1 MNYPHEIERIRV
13 AKARLK
19 REIKRTRK
27 RIARIEVEVTLA
39 VAVEVIKQMRS
50 AVAERLGTVAE
61 YVDGRRELR
70 ELESERATLDARLKQ
85 KFHEIM
91 LEAVQDRE

>member
-1 MNYPHEIERIRV
+1 MNYPHEIEGIRV
-13 AKARLK
+13 EKARLK

-39 VAVEVIKQMRS
+39 VAIEVIEQMRS
-50 AVAERLGTVAE
+50 AIAERLGTVAE

-70 ELESERATLDARLKQ
+70 ELESERGALDARLKQ
-85 KFHEIM
+85 KVHEII